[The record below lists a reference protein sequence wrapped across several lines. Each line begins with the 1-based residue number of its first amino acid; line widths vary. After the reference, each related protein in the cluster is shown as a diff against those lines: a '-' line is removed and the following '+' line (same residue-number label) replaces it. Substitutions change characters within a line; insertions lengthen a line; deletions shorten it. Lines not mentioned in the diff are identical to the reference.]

1 MKRRKR
7 LSLTAEG
14 GILFGI
20 LMLVAA
26 IALIVALLSDP
37 PDSSYDKNTAA
48 GKVWAEVLTDADYA
62 RLGRLPETEKEP

>member
-1 MKRRKR
+1 MKRKKR

-26 IALIVALLSDP
+26 IALIVALLSNP
-37 PDSSYDKNTAA
+37 PDPSYDKDTGT

-62 RLGRLPETEKEP
+62 RLGRLPGTEEEP

>member
-1 MKRRKR
+1 MKRKKR
-7 LSLTAEG
+7 LSLTVEG

-37 PDSSYDKNTAA
+37 PGPSYERDTGS
-48 GKVWAEVLTDADYA
+48 GKV
-62 RLGRLPETEKEP
+62 

>member
-1 MKRRKR
+1 VKRKKR
-7 LSLTAEG
+7 LSLTVEG

-37 PDSSYDKNTAA
+37 PGPSSERDTGS

-62 RLGRLPETEKEP
+62 RLGRLPETGGEP